1 MECQHYPALHF
12 LIYSHHS
19 HHSQPWFQESLQSS
33 LFAPWSS
40 MLCLRGRGNRWGG
53 PGEPRGHGTQL
64 GLSGGGR
71 WGTMARS
78 AGMCRDAP
86 GCEDFMGFAQ
96 QTLGIS
102 WGFPSLII
110 QLPKTIKDPW
120 VGSWKTTFWGRFG
133 MASGCV
139 LRMPIPV
146 LSRSER
152 SLRSQHSNGTL
163 LLGRL
168 RTHTEEV
175 QLLSGWLFWTSK

>member
-12 LIYSHHS
+12 LIYS

-64 GLSGGGR
+64 GLSGGGGEAP
-71 WGTMARS
+71 WQEV
-78 AGMCRDAP
+78 P
-86 GCEDFMGFAQ
+86 GCAG
-96 QTLGIS
+96 TRRVVRIS
-102 WGFPSLII
+102 WDLPSKHWGFHGGFHPSSSNY
-110 QLPKTIKDPW
+110 QRPSKTHELG
-120 VGSWKTTFWGRFG
+120 VGRPLSWGRFG
-133 MASGCV
+133 MGSGCV

-152 SLRSQHSNGTL
+152 SLRSQHSKGTL

-168 RTHTEEV
+168 RTHTERSPTALGLV
-175 QLLSGWLFWTSK
+175 ILN